1 MTRERELERERDS
14 YYVLGACCYVCVEV
28 ERLQLR
34 ACGNTQGGPT
44 LETKRAVVMEPA
56 EKRLHV
62 LMQKVIACLYTCMY
76 CTCMYIHKA
85 QCLHVHMRKAM
96 LECTGRIVPM
106 IMHDGLHASK
116 KPVFLR

>member
-1 MTRERELERERDS
+1 MTRERELERARDS
-14 YYVLGACCYVCVEV
+14 YYVLGVCCYACVEV
-28 ERLQLR
+28 ERLKLR

-76 CTCMYIHKA
+76 YTCMYIHKHNACMCICARRCLNA
-85 QCLHVHMRKAM
+85 QV
-96 LECTGRIVPM
+96 
-106 IMHDGLHASK
+106 GLS
-116 KPVFLR
+116 P